1 MYIISSSRE
10 YSENFAIAAKLS
22 MKSIKVDQQLF
33 NTVKEFVFFLIK

>member
-1 MYIISSSRE
+1 MYIISISKG

-33 NTVKEFVFFLIK
+33 NTVKECFFFL